1 MAKEIQVVQPF
12 ASYKWA
18 KNFKRIQERFF
29 DNKYKLRRIKQIED
43 FIKLN
48 NFTKVFHDEEV
59 ILDLDYGIAQPV
71 RDLNQCDLILV
82 THQGYSRYPLQ
93 GIIEQIH
100 KWLSLCDNLY
110 LCLNSHYI
118 NIYNQT
124 VDLDLPKDFLPA
136 ITSWLQQS
144 LSYKVIDMSVDYLDK
159 GEHFTWVVPDR
170 HYFICKN

>member
-1 MAKEIQVVQPF
+1 MKNVEVVPAKNL
-12 ASYKWA
+12 YHWT

-29 DNKYKLRRIKQIED
+29 DDNYKLRRVKQIED

-59 ILDLDYGIAQPV
+59 RLDLNYGTAQRV

-110 LCLNSHYI
+110 LCLNRHYI
-118 NIYNQT
+118 DIDNQT
-124 VDLDLPKDFLPA
+124 VDLILPNDFLPA

-144 LSYKVIDMSVDYLDK
+144 LPYKVVDMSVDYLDQ

>member
-110 LCLNSHYI
+110 LCLNRHYI
-118 NIYNQT
+118 NIDNQT

-159 GEHFTWVVPDR
+159 VEHFTWVVPDR